1 MYRPFPTEKTGTAES
16 SDDASQ
22 LVCEQ
27 TIAMP
32 KHAAYVLLS
41 SDSLGGV
48 SREEFVEGPCV
59 GRSLSDVWSK

>member
-16 SDDASQ
+16 SDDTSQ

-32 KHAAYVLLS
+32 KQAVYVLLS
-41 SDSLGGV
+41 SDALGGA
-48 SREEFVEGPCV
+48 SWEAFVEGPCV